1 MDEVEWSGV
10 KQSTQ
15 ARRPF
20 LYPREVARRRG
31 DWKLACGRVA
41 FDGTGRV
48 EPFAYLLVVSGLI
61 RTPSLRFA
69 GFSAFLALIKCLFLF
84 HSFLDALLNGCQ
96 Q

>member
-1 MDEVEWSGV
+1 V

-15 ARRPF
+15 ALRHA
-20 LYPREVARRRG
+20 ARSCIRG
-31 DWKLACGRVA
+31 RWRAGEAARGLEACVWLSTERGAWSRLL
-41 FDGTGRV
+41 T
-48 EPFAYLLVVSGLI
+48 LLVVSGLI